1 MEAVTEV
8 IVKVNDVLVMVSL
21 ISTIYWA
28 GFVGRNRDE
37 RGYKIIG
44 KSSILSFSIA
54 IFCVAFSLL
63 FNISGQI
70 QDAHLSEYLLFTYTL
85 TMTVFALSL
94 FIYNRSG
101 TIG

>member
-1 MEAVTEV
+1 MVTVTEF
-8 IVKVNDVLVMVSL
+8 IVKMNDILVMISL
-21 ISTIYWA
+21 IATIYWSV
-28 GFVGRNRDE
+28 FVGRYRDE

-54 IFCVAFSLL
+54 ILCVAFSLL

-70 QDAHLSEYLLFTYTL
+70 QDAHLKEYLLFTYTL

-94 FIYNRSG
+94 FINSRSG
-101 TIG
+101 I